1 MTSYLDIVVSEVFG
15 CIVSVFPEDVVGHD
29 DRGEDRKALSSVE
42 GTVVVVGVNTGQLY
56 LVTRLKHY
64 INSVAI
70 FFCSKSFYSG
80 PPLLTTDCCSC

>member
-29 DRGEDRKALSSVE
+29 DRGEDWKSLSSVE

-56 LVTRLKHY
+56 LVTRLKNY
-64 INSVAI
+64 INSVAT
-70 FFCSKSFYSG
+70 FFAQN
-80 PPLLTTDCCSC
+80 L

>member
-56 LVTRLKHY
+56 LVTRLKKLHQ
-64 INSVAI
+64 
-70 FFCSKSFYSG
+70 FCSDIFCTKSSK
-80 PPLLTTDCCSC
+80 LTVLQKYKNTLCY